1 MPSDERLREEQEL
14 SLARVGPMNQRVPD
28 SRGLPLRAMVMVL
41 LFLAVV
47 FLLLGIQAAVS
58 GDNSSSQATSA
69 ATTTTTT
76 ATTTQ
81 ALAKAPVH
89 VYNISQVEGAAAR
102 IGERLTQAGWNVT
115 VEPGTL
121 ALSEVTAT
129 TVWFTDAPG
138 EHESAEEV
146 AKLLDNAPV
155 QLRRPELAEL
165 PPGVIVTVT
174 G

>member
-1 MPSDERLREEQEL
+1 
-14 SLARVGPMNQRVPD
+14 MNQRVPD

-58 GDNSSSQATSA
+58 GSNSTSQATS

-76 ATTTQ
+76 PTTTQ
-81 ALAKAPVH
+81 APAKAPVH

-102 IGERLTQAGWNVT
+102 TGERLTQAGWAVT

-121 ALSEVTAT
+121 SLPDVTAT

-138 EHESAEEV
+138 NKESAEEV
-146 AKLLDNAPV
+146 AKLLDNAAV
-155 QLRRPELAEL
+155 QPRRPELAEL